1 MTQIDDGNDNEG
13 AGHSRGDPLRGLS
26 QLVVERVVSTC
37 PEGAAVNDESLSLS
51 AVRGPP
57 GGSGPQAVACLAC
70 SQAARLPILAIFLE
84 ESGPILG
91 RF

>member
-37 PEGAAVNDESLSLS
+37 PEGDAVTDESLSLS
-51 AVRGPP
+51 ALGGPP
-57 GGSGPQAVACLAC
+57 GGSGPKQ
-70 SQAARLPILAIFLE
+70 LPALPFHKLRIW
-84 ESGPILG
+84 
-91 RF
+91 

>member
-13 AGHSRGDPLRGLS
+13 AGNSRGLS

-37 PEGAAVNDESLSLS
+37 PEGAAVTAESLSLS
-51 AVRGPP
+51 AVGGPP

-70 SQAARLPILAIFLE
+70 SQAPRLGLW
-84 ESGPILG
+84 SG
-91 RF
+91 